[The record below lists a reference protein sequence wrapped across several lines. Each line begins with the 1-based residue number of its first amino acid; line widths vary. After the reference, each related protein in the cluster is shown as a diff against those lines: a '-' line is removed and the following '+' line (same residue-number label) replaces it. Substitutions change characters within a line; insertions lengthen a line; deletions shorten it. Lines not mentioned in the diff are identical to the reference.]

1 MGTRRELEQEGTIV
15 STKLLSL
22 VVAIAGLA
30 AVGAGPAAAASQSEG
45 NCLGTAYSYTQSNGN
60 GERTSSQATAEPGLG
75 QVVSSFVYQAGTFLG
90 PLASSP
96 ECRS

>member
-1 MGTRRELEQEGTIV
+1 V
-15 STKLLSL
+15 STKLLYL

-75 QVVSSFVYQAGTFLG
+75 QVVSSFVYQAGTFVG

>member
-1 MGTRRELEQEGTIV
+1 MR
-15 STKLLSL
+15 TKLLCL
-22 VVAIAGLA
+22 LLAAAGLS

-45 NCLGTAYSYTQSNGN
+45 NCLGAAFSYTQSNGN
-60 GERTSSQATAEPGLG
+60 GERTSSQATAAPGLG
-75 QVVSSFVYQAGTFLG
+75 QEVSSFDYQAGTFLG